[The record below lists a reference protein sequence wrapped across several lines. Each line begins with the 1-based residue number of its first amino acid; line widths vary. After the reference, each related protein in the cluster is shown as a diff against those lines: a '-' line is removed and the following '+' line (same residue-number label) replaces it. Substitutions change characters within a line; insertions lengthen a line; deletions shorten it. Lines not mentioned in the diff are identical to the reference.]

1 MKSLTIRVADHPALL
16 SQNLHDRMT
25 ASMGSTL
32 LNTALE
38 YRRYPGYTEI
48 VLEFFGGTK
57 GLGKGAK
64 SLQQWPEAVGQVL
77 ADFIVDECEEELL
90 RRLIRKDK
98 RYSEGEREEILA
110 YCRQLENTSD
120 FAPAALTESSPGK
133 ARKRSL
139 LVQDLADC
147 LRPGSTLDL
156 NGFFR
161 FRLNRYGAELKEM
174 LEYASDEYL
183 MDQQYKEFISL
194 LRYFVYVQD
203 SKMPLAHIIHQGG
216 HSFLLLDSEM
226 QPIDTEKLDT
236 SYKVEFMD
244 KDYNL
249 EDMIVSS
256 LLTIA
261 PERICIHTREPELP
275 VIKTLTQ
282 IFENR
287 TEICGLCRSCE
298 AISASLEQQDKLS
311 P

>member
-1 MKSLTIRVADHPALL
+1 MKSLAIRVSDHPALQ
-16 SQNLHDRMT
+16 SQKLHDRMT
-25 ASMGSTL
+25 ASMGTVL

-38 YRRYPGYTEI
+38 FRRYPGYSEV
-48 VLEFFGGTK
+48 VLEFFGGAK

-64 SLQQWPEAVGQVL
+64 SLQEWPEAIGRVL

-110 YCRQLENTSD
+110 YCRQLEEVSD
-120 FAPAALTESSPGK
+120 FAPAALAEASPGR

-139 LVQDLADC
+139 LLQDLEDC
-147 LRPGSTLDL
+147 LRPGATLDL
-156 NGFFR
+156 DGFFR
-161 FRLNRYGAELKEM
+161 FRLKHYGAELREM

-216 HSFLLLDSEM
+216 HNFLLLDSELN
-226 QPIDTEKLDT
+226 PIDTEKLDT
-236 SYKVEFMD
+236 TYRVEFMD

-275 VIKTLTQ
+275 VIKTLAQ

-287 TEICGLCRSCE
+287 TEICELCRSCE
-298 AISASLEQQDKLS
+298 SISAPLEQQDKLS

>member
-1 MKSLTIRVADHPALL
+1 MKSMAIRVSDHPALH
-16 SQNLHDRMT
+16 SQKLHDRMT
-25 ASMGSTL
+25 AGMGTDL

-38 YRRYPGYTEI
+38 FRRYPGHSEI

-64 SLQQWPEAVGQVL
+64 NLQEWPQAVGRVL

-98 RYSEGEREEILA
+98 RYSEGEQEEILA
-110 YCRQLENTSD
+110 YCRQLEEVSD
-120 FAPAALTESSPGK
+120 FAPAAVAETSPGR

-139 LVQDLADC
+139 LLQDLADC
-147 LRPGSTLDL
+147 LRPGATLDL
-156 NGFFR
+156 EGFFR
-161 FRLNRYGAELKEM
+161 FRLKRYGAELKEM

-216 HSFLLLDSEM
+216 HNFLLLDSELN
-226 QPIDTEKLDT
+226 PIDTEKLDT
-236 SYKVEFMD
+236 TYKVEFMD

-287 TEICGLCRSCE
+287 TEICRLCRSCE
-298 AISASLEQQDKLS
+298 PISASLEQQDKMS

>member
-1 MKSLTIRVADHPALL
+1 MKSLAIRVSDHPVLL
-16 SQNLHDRMT
+16 SQKLHDRMT
-25 ASMGSTL
+25 ASMGTVL

-38 YRRYPGYTEI
+38 YRRCPGYSEI
-48 VLEFFGGTK
+48 VLEFFGGGK
-57 GLGKGAK
+57 GSGKGAK
-64 SLQQWPEAVGQVL
+64 NLEEWPEAVGQVL
-77 ADFIVDECEEELL
+77 ADFIVDEWEEELL

-98 RYSEGEREEILA
+98 RYSEEEREEILA
-110 YCRQLENTSD
+110 YCRQLGNVSD
-120 FAPAALTESSPGK
+120 FAPAALTESSPGHV
-133 ARKRSL
+133 RKRKL
-139 LVQDLADC
+139 LMQDLADC
-147 LRPGSTLDL
+147 LHPGTILDL
-156 NGFFR
+156 DGFFR
-161 FRLNRYGAELKEM
+161 FRLKRYGAELKEM
-174 LEYASDEYL
+174 LEYASDEFL

-216 HSFLLLDSEM
+216 HNFLLLDSELR
-226 QPIDTEKLDT
+226 PIDTEKLDT

-261 PERICIHTREPELP
+261 PERICIHTREPDLP
-275 VIKTLTQ
+275 VIKTLSQ

-287 TEICGLCRSCE
+287 TEICQLCRSCE
-298 AISASLEQQDKLS
+298 SISTSLEQQDKLS